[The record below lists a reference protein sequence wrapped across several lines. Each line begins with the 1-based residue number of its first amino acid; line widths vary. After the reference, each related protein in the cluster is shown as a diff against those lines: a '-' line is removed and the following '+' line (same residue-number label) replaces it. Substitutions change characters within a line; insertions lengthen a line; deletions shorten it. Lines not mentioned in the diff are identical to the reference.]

1 MTAAALRLQIYQF
14 RTNYA
19 AIFAEYSAFSQ
30 QNFAPVRAKI
40 AAAAFFAKAP
50 AAKAQLFVGIE
61 EFTVCRKNTL
71 SERRIGRKN
80 PIWGIFRSCSSSLTE
95 NKVFRKAV
103 YFYAA
108 LW

>member
-61 EFTVCRKNTL
+61 EFIFSLLYAKIKYRNSFSGGCR
-71 SERRIGRKN
+71 
-80 PIWGIFRSCSSSLTE
+80 
-95 NKVFRKAV
+95 
-103 YFYAA
+103 
-108 LW
+108 

>member
-19 AIFAEYSAFSQ
+19 AIFAKYSAFSQ

-61 EFTVCRKNTL
+61 EFTVCRKNPAQQDFFV
-71 SERRIGRKN
+71 SVHRIIRYRK
-80 PIWGIFRSCSSSLTE
+80 GG
-95 NKVFRKAV
+95 
-103 YFYAA
+103 
-108 LW
+108 

>member
-61 EFTVCRKNTL
+61 EFTVCRKNPVQQDFFV
-71 SERRIGRKN
+71 SVHKIICYRK
-80 PIWGIFRSCSSSLTE
+80 GG
-95 NKVFRKAV
+95 
-103 YFYAA
+103 
-108 LW
+108 